1 MTGPRTGR
9 APCLPRK
16 HAQQAH
22 RGQPVVIAA
31 VPHPRRF
38 PAPPRTARAPR
49 TGRRC
54 PPDRGRVP
62 RRPHRLR
69 QLGVWQRRQR
79 RLRRFRPARREE
91 RRKAALEAALDGRL
105 DRRGRSTR
113 LEAAVKAGGAEFKSI
128 ASAGGGTV
136 VKGEG
141 PTAKF
146 AEDTYKELANTAKTF
161 HPDVIAYQV
170 TTYDWGTAA
179 QQTSSYEHLAK
190 VAKDAGAELVI
201 VSAPPFKIDDFYK
214 SHEAA
219 IKSAPKAAQDAAAK
233 NAGQARF
240 FDAAALWGTDS
251 AAAKAQRSQD
261 GIHTCQQGAAAFA
274 NWFGGQLSR
283 HYSFT
288 PAAPEKWAKGP
299 WTGSK
304 VYGQLKCG

>member
-1 MTGPRTGR
+1 MRR
-9 APCLPRK
+9 AYLENMHSK
-16 HAQQAH
+16 HIADSPSSSQQF
-22 RGQPVVIAA
+22 PTPAA
-31 VPHPRRF
+31 S
-38 PAPPRTARAPR
+38 
-49 TGRRC
+49 
-54 PPDRGRVP
+54 P
-62 RRPHRLR
+62 RRP
-69 QLGVWQRRQR
+69 G
-79 RLRRFRPARREE
+79 
-91 RRKAALEAALDGRL
+91 
-105 DRRGRSTR
+105 RRGRPVLAAGALLIAGVSLVALTGCGNSASGNGDNADPAASAPPAGKNGGKQLSKLLWMGDSIAEAEAPA

-141 PTAKF
+141 PTATF
-146 AEDTYKELANTAKTF
+146 AENTYKTLANTVKTF

-179 QQTSSYEHLAK
+179 QQTSSYEHLAT

-219 IKSAPKAAQDAAAK
+219 IKSAPEAAQDAAAK

-274 NWFGGQLSR
+274 NWFGGQLSK

>member
-1 MTGPRTGR
+1 MHS
-9 APCLPRK
+9 K
-16 HAQQAH
+16 HIADSPSSSQQ
-22 RGQPVVIAA
+22 Q
-31 VPHPRRF
+31 F
-38 PAPPRTARAPR
+38 PAPAAPR
-49 TGRRC
+49 RRPGRRGH
-54 PPDRGRVP
+54 PALAAGALLVV
-62 RRPHRLR
+62 
-69 QLGVWQRRQR
+69 GVS
-79 RLRRFRPARREE
+79 L
-91 RRKAALEAALDGRL
+91 AALTGCGNSASGNGDNAGSAASAPPAGKNGGKPLSKLLWMGDSIAEAEAPA
-105 DRRGRSTR
+105 

-141 PTAKF
+141 PTAQF
-146 AEDTYKELANTAKTF
+146 ADDTYKQLAKAVETF

-179 QQTSSYEHLAK
+179 QQAGSYERLAK
-190 VAKDAGAELVI
+190 AAKDAGAELVI

-233 NAGQARF
+233 NAGQVRF
-240 FDAAALWGTDS
+240 FDAAGLWGTDS

-288 PAAPEKWAKGP
+288 PAAPEKWAKGT